1 MNQKI
6 EQFKANFQQNEG
18 KYSLA
23 FFVGGFIWD
32 IFMTGALD
40 DWTTIVQQV
49 VYILIV
55 ALMLS
60 GEIRETVT
68 PLKMPNFLRKTW
80 TYREPIIHF
89 FLGNLLNFSSI
100 FYYKSASIAASFV
113 FFSILII
120 LLAANEL
127 PQFRKYGLILRS
139 ILFTLCLCSVI
150 AILIPV
156 FVGFVGFVPF
166 FAAVVLSGFLFYV
179 FARFT
184 LRGIDKNHL
193 AHKQLVYPSLTTLL
207 VFTLMY
213 LFNLIPPVPISVQFA
228 GVYHKVERENGEYV
242 LYSETPTWKFWK
254 RGDQD
259 FVAQPGDKIHF
270 FANIFSPTGFNDK
283 ILIHWYFKDP
293 RQGWVSADKIPMTIS
308 GGRAEGFRGHA
319 YKSNYQAGE
328 WRVHVESDDGREIS
342 RLPIDITIQDTETPR
357 EFHIERR

>member
-1 MNQKI
+1 MKHKI
-6 EQFKANFQQNEG
+6 EQLKVNFEQNEG

-32 IFMTGALD
+32 ILMTGALD
-40 DWTTIVQQV
+40 DWSTIVQQI

-55 ALMLS
+55 AVMLS
-60 GEIRETVT
+60 GEIRESVT
-68 PLKMPNFLRKTW
+68 PLQLPKFLRKTW
-80 TYREPIIHF
+80 EYREPIIHF

-100 FYYKSASIAASFV
+100 FYYKSASIQASFV
-113 FFSILII
+113 FFLILVV

-156 FVGFVGFVPF
+156 FVGFVGVIPF
-166 FAAVVLSGFLFYV
+166 IAAVVISGVLMYY
-179 FARFT
+179 FARIT
-184 LRGIDKNHL
+184 LRGIDRNHT
-193 AHKQLVYPSLTTLL
+193 AHKQLVYPSMITLL
-207 VFTLMY
+207 VFALMY

-228 GVYHKVERENGEYV
+228 GIYHNIERENGEYI
-242 LYSETPTWKFWK
+242 LHSETPSWKFWS

-270 FANIFSPTGFNDK
+270 FANIFSPTGFKDQ
-283 ILIHWYFKDP
+283 ILIHWYFNDP

-319 YKSNYQAGE
+319 YKSNYQPGQ
-328 WRVHVESDDGREIS
+328 WRVQVESDDGREIA
-342 RLPIDITIQDTETPR
+342 RLPVDITVVDTQTPR